1 MDAIASLFSFI
12 TTPVSW
18 VIVQF
23 HKVYGALFGDDTGW
37 GSGACRSCPW
47 WSLIGICLIPLFVK
61 QIKSTRAMQALQP
74 EMKEIQERYKND
86 KQRQSEEMMKLY
98 KETGTNPLS
107 SCLPILAQSP
117 FFFALYHV
125 LNGIAT
131 GDTIGVINESLLAS
145 ARKAHI
151 FGAPLAA
158 KFKDGS
164 ATVEALGA
172 TVTDVRVVTAVMI
185 ILMSASQFYTQRQL
199 MTKNVDTTVKTPFMQ
214 QQKMLMY
221 VFRVMFAVFGIDFP
235 VGVLVYWLTTN
246 VWTMGQ
252 QMYVIHNNPTPG
264 SKAQAAYLER
274 LTKHVLNHGK
284 ARKRSEHI
292 IKAIVAK
299 GRDRNEFE
307 RKFINGLNKA
317 GLAAQADGTVVQSE
331 SQVAVQTEDGSPA
344 SAAASS
350 KRQQPKRQSN
360 SQRQSGAAASGTK
373 AAGEDQSSTPTSLSK
388 SEEPRTQRPRT
399 PSRPLRPR
407 SSPVPVTAARPSPD
421 SARVRSGPSPRP
433 RSNEG
438 VHPVTEGTTSAAAEG
453 ADTLTRLEQE
463 GEIAADYLEGLLDI
477 ADLDGDIDMDV
488 EADRAAVS
496 IISDAGGRDLQKLV
510 GRDGE
515 VLEALPGAH
524 PPGRAPGDRGPQPS
538 DAGHHRS
545 PGKDLPELSE
555 LGAKAAA
562 EVKNTGESVKLK
574 PMTPFERKVVHDAV
588 KAAGLRSESEGEEP
602 QRFVVVLPA

>member
-1 MDAIASLFSFI
+1 VDTIASLFSFI

-23 HKVYGALFGDDTGW
+23 HKVYGAIFGPDTGW
-37 GSGACRSCPW
+37 AWGLSIV
-47 WSLIGICLIPLFVK
+47 SLVILIRICLIPLFVK
-61 QIKSTRAMQALQP
+61 QIKSTRAMQTLQP
-74 EMKEIQERYKND
+74 EMKKIQERYKND

-164 ATVEALGA
+164 ATVQALGA

-221 VFRVMFAVFGIDFP
+221 VFPVMFAVFGINFP

-274 LTKHVLNHGK
+274 LTKHVMNHGK
-284 ARKRSEHI
+284 ARKRSERTI

-317 GLAAQADGTVVQSE
+317 GLAAQADGTVIQSE
-331 SQVAVQTEDGSPA
+331 SQAAVQTEDGSPA
-344 SAAASS
+344 SGATP
-350 KRQQPKRQSN
+350 KRQQPKRQSK
-360 SQRQSGAAASGTK
+360 SQRQSGGPK
-373 AAGEDQSSTPTSLSK
+373 AAGETEASEPTSLSK
-388 SEEPRTQRPRT
+388 ADEPEDAKPAAKKQPGSANRSKAQSGQRKGPQRPKS
-399 PSRPLRPR
+399 PS
-407 SSPVPVTAARPSPD
+407 
-421 SARVRSGPSPRP
+421 
-433 RSNEG
+433 
-438 VHPVTEGTTSAAAEG
+438 
-453 ADTLTRLEQE
+453 
-463 GEIAADYLEGLLDI
+463 
-477 ADLDGDIDMDV
+477 
-488 EADRAAVS
+488 
-496 IISDAGGRDLQKLV
+496 K
-510 GRDGE
+510 
-515 VLEALPGAH
+515 
-524 PPGRAPGDRGPQPS
+524 
-538 DAGHHRS
+538 
-545 PGKDLPELSE
+545 K
-555 LGAKAAA
+555 
-562 EVKNTGESVKLK
+562 
-574 PMTPFERKVVHDAV
+574 
-588 KAAGLRSESEGEEP
+588 
-602 QRFVVVLPA
+602 

>member
-1 MDAIASLFSFI
+1 VDTIASLFSFI

-23 HKVYGALFGDDTGW
+23 HTVYGAIFGPDTGW
-37 GSGACRSCPW
+37 AWGLSIV
-47 WSLIGICLIPLFVK
+47 SLVILIRICLIPLFVK
-61 QIKSTRAMQALQP
+61 QIKSTRAMQTLQP
-74 EMKEIQERYKND
+74 EMKKIQERYKND

-158 KFKDGS
+158 KFTDGS
-164 ATVEALGA
+164 SKVEALGA
-172 TVTDVRVVTAVMI
+172 SLTDVRVVTAVMI
-185 ILMSASQFYTQRQL
+185 VLMSASQFYTQRQL

-221 VFRVMFAVFGIDFP
+221 VFPVMFAVFGINFP

-274 LTKHVLNHGK
+274 LTKHVMNHGK
-284 ARKRSEHI
+284 ARKRSERTI

-317 GLAAQADGTVVQSE
+317 GLAAQADGSVIQSE
-331 SQVAVQTEDGSPA
+331 SQATVQTEDGSPA
-344 SAAASS
+344 SAATP
-350 KRQQPKRQSN
+350 KRQQPKRQSK
-360 SQRQSGAAASGTK
+360 SQRQSGAASAGSK
-373 AAGEDQSSTPTSLSK
+373 AAGDTQPSEPTSLTKSDEPEDAKPAAPAKKQSGGGTRSK
-388 SEEPRTQRPRT
+388 AQSGQRKGPQRPKS
-399 PSRPLRPR
+399 PS
-407 SSPVPVTAARPSPD
+407 
-421 SARVRSGPSPRP
+421 
-433 RSNEG
+433 
-438 VHPVTEGTTSAAAEG
+438 
-453 ADTLTRLEQE
+453 
-463 GEIAADYLEGLLDI
+463 
-477 ADLDGDIDMDV
+477 
-488 EADRAAVS
+488 
-496 IISDAGGRDLQKLV
+496 K
-510 GRDGE
+510 
-515 VLEALPGAH
+515 
-524 PPGRAPGDRGPQPS
+524 
-538 DAGHHRS
+538 
-545 PGKDLPELSE
+545 K
-555 LGAKAAA
+555 
-562 EVKNTGESVKLK
+562 
-574 PMTPFERKVVHDAV
+574 
-588 KAAGLRSESEGEEP
+588 
-602 QRFVVVLPA
+602 